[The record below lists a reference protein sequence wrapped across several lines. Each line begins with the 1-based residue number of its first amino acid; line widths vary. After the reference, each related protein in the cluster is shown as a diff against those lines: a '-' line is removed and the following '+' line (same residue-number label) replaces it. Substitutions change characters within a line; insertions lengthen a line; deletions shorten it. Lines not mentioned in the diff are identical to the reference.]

1 MHTHKPCRLLRKMVF
16 LDFGGGFV
24 LLGFVFFFAT
34 AENGAWELSTRNVLL
49 LDNTSQLGQGIRT
62 RVSNWYVW

>member
-1 MHTHKPCRLLRKMVF
+1 MF